1 MVSIEKIILKCT
13 QNRADRRY
21 PKISLLISDL
31 KRALSE
37 PNVDFVQLEQR
48 VDNGSTVVITD
59 DEINQL
65 RSGSNKKVKDDNGKP
80 DDDIDYLPPKAGNAV
95 TIGSVVAGILHGFY
109 GAAVAAVFTMTGNHH
124 FAQLLQVFIHGDGQ
138 LSIVRN

>member
-1 MVSIEKIILKCT
+1 MYTEQSRQKISK
-13 QNRADRRY
+13 N
-21 PKISLLISDL
+21 SLLISDL

-48 VDNGSTVVITD
+48 VDNGSTVMITD

-80 DDDIDYLPPKAGNAV
+80 DDDIDYLPPKVGNAV
-95 TIGSVVAGILHGFY
+95 TIGSVVAGIVALII
-109 GAAVAAVFTMTGNHH
+109 VAAIVTSFVFSMVNSNKISYRIQLQ
-124 FAQLLQVFIHGDGQ
+124 AVMWKQLLILRRQKF
-138 LSIVRN
+138 LT

>member
-1 MVSIEKIILKCT
+1 MYLVLGNICLTLPVSIEKIILKCT

-48 VDNGSTVVITD
+48 SRQWLN
-59 DEINQL
+59 
-65 RSGSNKKVKDDNGKP
+65 SN
-80 DDDIDYLPPKAGNAV
+80 DY
-95 TIGSVVAGILHGFY
+95 
-109 GAAVAAVFTMTGNHH
+109 
-124 FAQLLQVFIHGDGQ
+124 
-138 LSIVRN
+138 R